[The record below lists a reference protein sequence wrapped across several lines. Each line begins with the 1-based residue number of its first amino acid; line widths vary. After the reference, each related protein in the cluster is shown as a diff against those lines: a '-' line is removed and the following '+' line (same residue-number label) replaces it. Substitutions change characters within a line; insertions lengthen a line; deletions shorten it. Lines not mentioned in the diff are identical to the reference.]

1 MRIMPMDSG
10 CWYCGKPTL
19 EVWHTTWDV
28 DGQEW
33 PMCEECAGAVRSRLD
48 LRARGL
54 TAEADLGDEQHGI
67 DTRGIAGRW
76 IYPKKMLE

>member
-1 MRIMPMDSG
+1 MDSG

-28 DGQEW
+28 DDQQW
-33 PMCEECAGAVRSRLD
+33 LMCEDCASAVRKRIA
-48 LRARGL
+48 LRALGL

-67 DTRGIAGRW
+67 DTRGLAGRW
-76 IYPKKMLE
+76 IDPKKILN